1 MGVIEMKKKEMI
13 FKFDKPQY
21 KTPKTFTRPGS
32 MKVLEAPSRI
42 GKTLY
47 YPDGKIIKELT

>member
-1 MGVIEMKKKEMI
+1 MKNKEMI